1 MPRPIREILN
11 SDVNY
16 FEKKVNKYKNQQ
28 INIKKELKELK
39 KNSAQNV
46 DAILKKLEYLDNLN
60 PIPLLKT
67 GGQGKSFVLVG
78 QLPKALVQKQPGPR
92 FPAPIQNLQQQ
103 PLLHGPARGVV
114 GGAEHDQLHPGADGA
129 QNILGQQKAVLPLQG
144 IERGLAARRQ
154 QRVLVVCERGDRQQS
169 ALGL

>member
-1 MPRPIREILN
+1 MARPIREILN

-60 PIPLLKT
+60 NTVIHHE
-67 GGQGKSFVLVG
+67 
-78 QLPKALVQKQPGPR
+78 R
-92 FPAPIQNLQQQ
+92 
-103 PLLHGPARGVV
+103 
-114 GGAEHDQLHPGADGA
+114 
-129 QNILGQQKAVLPLQG
+129 ILGYLKDYA
-144 IERGLAARRQ
+144 EKYFDA
-154 QRVLVVCERGDRQQS
+154 EN
-169 ALGL
+169 

>member
-60 PIPLLKT
+60 NTVI
-67 GGQGKSFVLVG
+67 
-78 QLPKALVQKQPGPR
+78 R
-92 FPAPIQNLQQQ
+92 
-103 PLLHGPARGVV
+103 HER
-114 GGAEHDQLHPGADGA
+114 
-129 QNILGQQKAVLPLQG
+129 ILGYLKDYA
-144 IERGLAARRQ
+144 EKYFD
-154 QRVLVVCERGDRQQS
+154 EEN
-169 ALGL
+169 

>member
-1 MPRPIREILN
+1 MARPIREILN

-60 PIPLLKT
+60 STVI
-67 GGQGKSFVLVG
+67 
-78 QLPKALVQKQPGPR
+78 R
-92 FPAPIQNLQQQ
+92 
-103 PLLHGPARGVV
+103 HER
-114 GGAEHDQLHPGADGA
+114 
-129 QNILGQQKAVLPLQG
+129 ILGYLKDYA
-144 IERGLAARRQ
+144 EKYFD
-154 QRVLVVCERGDRQQS
+154 EEN
-169 ALGL
+169 